1 MNCDYV
7 VSHEVITKIKN
18 NIKINTEDIDGI
30 INYLYE
36 DYQKIKEECYEI
48 KRSLKRYKERD
59 LDSFT
64 LGNAVSDGICVVD
77 KDGTVIAINNGYTK
91 ITGIKEHEIVGK
103 HIEDLI
109 VKRYFNNA
117 VSMMVIK
124 EKKKISGL
132 STILTNNKKVLITGN
147 PFFDDKG
154 NVTQVLTVMR
164 DMTELIHLKDRLEKA
179 ESENKMYQDRL
190 NQINNQKSKMVGTSP
205 AIEGIRRQIES
216 VAVTDAT
223 VLITGETGSGKE
235 VVSEEIVRFSL
246 RSEAPYVK
254 INCAAIPESL
264 LESELFG
271 YEKGAF
277 TGAMNK
283 EKLGLFEMANG
294 GTILLDEIGEMPMVL
309 QSKLL
314 RVLQEKELVRVGG
327 TKPIKLDVRV
337 LAATNRNLKDQIK
350 TGTFRED
357 LYYRLDV
364 IPIDIPPLRERKN
377 DITIMAY
384 KFLDEFNNRYNK
396 EIEFDP
402 DALKVLEN
410 YRWPGNVR
418 ELMNVIER
426 TVIMEN
432 GQKVTKEGIARVL
445 GISDEGF
452 QYLQLED
459 LTYKEAL
466 YNFEK
471 KFFESTLNKYGST
484 HKAAAK
490 LGISQPTIARKAK
503 ALGIKSKS

>member
-1 MNCDYV
+1 
-7 VSHEVITKIKN
+7 
-18 NIKINTEDIDGI
+18 
-30 INYLYE
+30 
-36 DYQKIKEECYEI
+36 
-48 KRSLKRYKERD
+48 
-59 LDSFT
+59 
-64 LGNAVSDGICVVD
+64 
-77 KDGTVIAINNGYTK
+77 
-91 ITGIKEHEIVGK
+91 
-103 HIEDLI
+103 
-109 VKRYFNNA
+109 
-117 VSMMVIK
+117 
-124 EKKKISGL
+124 
-132 STILTNNKKVLITGN
+132 
-147 PFFDDKG
+147 
-154 NVTQVLTVMR
+154 
-164 DMTELIHLKDRLEKA
+164 
-179 ESENKMYQDRL
+179 
-190 NQINNQKSKMVGTSP
+190 
-205 AIEGIRRQIES
+205 
-216 VAVTDAT
+216 
-223 VLITGETGSGKE
+223 
-235 VVSEEIVRFSL
+235 
-246 RSEAPYVK
+246 
-254 INCAAIPESL
+254 
-264 LESELFG
+264 
-271 YEKGAF
+271 
-277 TGAMNK
+277 MNK